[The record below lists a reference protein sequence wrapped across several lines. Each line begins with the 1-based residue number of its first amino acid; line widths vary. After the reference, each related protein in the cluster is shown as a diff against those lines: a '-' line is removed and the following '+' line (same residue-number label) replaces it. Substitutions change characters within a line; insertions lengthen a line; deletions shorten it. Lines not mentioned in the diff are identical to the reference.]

1 MMMDR
6 NMMEIGKMTRRMEK
20 EYSLG
25 LVEANMME
33 IGKMIRGME

>member
-1 MMMDR
+1 
-6 NMMEIGKMTRRMEK
+6 MEIGKMTRGMEK

-33 IGKMIRGME
+33 IGKMA